1 VIGFLLISL
10 DPYLR
15 KEYPMAEE
23 FDGRDLIGDNPEN
36 AEFYVGVDPMY
47 QNYANE
53 GEKPY
58 PFHEE
63 EIVERARQ
71 GGIPEGE
78 QSGFEAMVLE
88 APGVGEDERDD
99 EDEPESES
107 PKGSTSTTPAVPT
120 PTVPPVP
127 KS

>member
-1 VIGFLLISL
+1 
-10 DPYLR
+10 
-15 KEYPMAEE
+15 MAEE

-36 AEFYVGVDPMY
+36 TEFYVGVDPMY

-58 PFHEE
+58 PFYEE

-78 QSGFEAMVLE
+78 QSGFEAMVLD
-88 APGVGEDERDD
+88 APGVGEDEDGD
-99 EDEPESES
+99 EDDPEGGTS
-107 PKGSTSTTPAVPT
+107 KGSMVTTPVASP